1 VSTSQVDTQYASARV
16 HLVCRE
22 RGSVDRERA
31 HCILYTS
38 PPTPCAL
45 LHSTHT
51 HTHTHPHTHKLLY
64 PYTNALAVN
73 TVYGVSV
80 AYCAG
85 RVGCP
90 GTHRSLSRSLACL
103 LACMLARTHA
113 RVHIRMLSLYLA
125 LPLSQGVNQ
134 HHGRWIARY
143 SEAGQNINLGSFS
156 TQEEAAEAWDAK
168 ARECGMRERERER
181 ERETLCVCPPVSLPA
196 CVQMSDV
203 RNMYVIH
210 ICYICVHHECLLHS
224 KKIRPFPLLRPA
236 HNTHTIQGA
245 RHSTSRMLLAVTAPL
260 SNPRPRQS
268 RAQARPKNTRPS
280 PWLCSLPL
288 PPSLQCWY
296 LCKCVF

>member
-1 VSTSQVDTQYASARV
+1 VSRYSQVSVSLARLPACM
-16 HLVCRE
+16 HACTHART
-22 RGSVDRERA
+22 RA
-31 HCILYTS
+31 HTH
-38 PPTPCAL
+38 AL
-45 LHSTHT
+45 
-51 HTHTHPHTHKLLY
+51 
-64 PYTNALAVN
+64 
-73 TVYGVSV
+73 
-80 AYCAG
+80 
-85 RVGCP
+85 
-90 GTHRSLSRSLACL
+90 SLSRSPALSGCEPTPREVDCTVL
-103 LACMLARTHA
+103 GGREEHQSGLFLHTGRGRRGLGCKGP
-113 RVHIRMLSLYLA
+113 RVWY
-125 LPLSQGVNQ
+125 
-134 HHGRWIARY
+134 
-143 SEAGQNINLGSFS
+143 E
-156 TQEEAAEAWDAK
+156 
-168 ARECGMRERERER
+168 RERERER

>member
-1 VSTSQVDTQYASARV
+1 LYFVYLSPNTLCAPTQ
-16 HLVCRE
+16 H
-22 RGSVDRERA
+22 
-31 HCILYTS
+31 
-38 PPTPCAL
+38 
-45 LHSTHT
+45 THT

-143 SEAGQNINLGSFS
+143 SEAGKNINLGSFS

-168 ARECGMRERERER
+168 ARECGMRERERETER
-181 ERETLCVCPPVSLPA
+181 ERLFVCVLLSVCLPVCRCQMCETCTL
-196 CVQMSDV
+196 
-203 RNMYVIH
+203 
-210 ICYICVHHECLLHS
+210 YIFVTSVYIMNVFYTVKKYDHS
-224 KKIRPFPLLRPA
+224 PSSVP
-236 HNTHTIQGA
+236 HTTHTQFRALVTQLPECYLQSPHPSQTRVLASQERRLVPKTQGP
-245 RHSTSRMLLAVTAPL
+245 APGCAA
-260 SNPRPRQS
+260 S
-268 RAQARPKNTRPS
+268 PS
-280 PWLCSLPL
+280 HRRCSAGT
-288 PPSLQCWY
+288 CANA
-296 LCKCVF
+296 CFE